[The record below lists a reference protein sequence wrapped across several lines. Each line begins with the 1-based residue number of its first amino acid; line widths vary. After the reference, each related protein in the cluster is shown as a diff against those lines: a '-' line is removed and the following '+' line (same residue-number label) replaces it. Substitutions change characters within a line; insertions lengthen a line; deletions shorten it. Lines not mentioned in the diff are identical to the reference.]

1 MLSTSTCRGYLAEKY
16 NWGYNYYM
24 LTDEGVEYIRDYLH
38 LDASAFPETHIQKSS
53 KGQEEGE
60 EEAERP
66 ARGGKWGRD

>member
-1 MLSTSTCRGYLAEKY
+1 
-16 NWGYNYYM
+16 M

-53 KGQEEGE
+53 KGQNEEGE